1 MHLFTFLVIAVA
13 CLGLSSCELHDADV
27 SSRPAPTSHVSSAP
41 TASGTMALDETA
53 DSTSTTAAQRLTDEI
68 GPSVADILVA
78 ADMEEDGGDQSHAAP
93 QPAEAEVREPTSEAS
108 ASLDD
113 AAASEPRY
121 TYSDDHDPNGIGK
134 FYMGREIAMVM
145 GHQGIAW
152 LERPERDAEEGLSL
166 LIECLDIEPGST
178 VADIGAGSGV
188 LTTRFCEAVGEEGTV
203 VAVDIQQEMLDA
215 LQLKVHEQGHRNV
228 ELVLGTVESPR
239 LEPGTLDLVVMVDVY
254 HEFEYPYE
262 MLLNISQAMRPGGRV
277 VFVEYRKEDPEVLIK
292 LVHKMTEAQVI
303 LEASLPEFQLEHV
316 ETIDDLPV
324 QHVIVFRRSESAT
337 VEPNEME

>member
-1 MHLFTFLVIAVA
+1 MQTLATFIISAA
-13 CLGLSSCELHDADV
+13 CICTFGCGLSEHETAAGPAGLSPVTTIDAAPASGSTAITESSDEPMSEESIQPIQSSDSDVLLAADADV
-27 SSRPAPTSHVSSAP
+27 A
-41 TASGTMALDETA
+41 E
-53 DSTSTTAAQRLTDEI
+53 
-68 GPSVADILVA
+68 
-78 ADMEEDGGDQSHAAP
+78 GDQSGASNEANP
-93 QPAEAEVREPTSEAS
+93 DQPASHETTTEESVAT
-108 ASLDD
+108 DD
-113 AAASEPRY
+113 PDAEPRY

-215 LQLKVHEQGHRNV
+215 LQLKMHEQGYRNV
-228 ELVLGTVESPR
+228 ELVLGTPESPQ

-254 HEFEYPYE
+254 HEFEFPYE
-262 MLLNISQAMRPGGRV
+262 MLLNISAAMRPGGRV
-277 VFVEYRKEDPEVLIK
+277 VFVEYRKEDPDVLIK
-292 LVHKMTEAQVI
+292 LVHKMTEEQVI
-303 LEASLPEFQLEHV
+303 LEASRPEFQLEYV
-316 ETIDDLPV
+316 ETIADLPV
-324 QHVIVFRRSESAT
+324 QHVIVFRRVEAETEST
-337 VEPNEME
+337 E